1 MELLEE
7 TDPKT
12 QLLRKAAQ
20 QKEAL
25 QGEVKVVSERT
36 EKIIKTA
43 LIVGGVLAAT
53 YLIYTLVSDK
63 KGKKE
68 KISKA
73 KGEGEE
79 NEVEAEEPSA
89 ISQTITKIGTVLASQ
104 AAVFLLAIAKE
115 KVGEYLA
122 KKENKPND
130 DL

>member
-53 YLIYTLVSDK
+53 YLIYTLVSDN
-63 KGKKE
+63 KGKKK
-68 KISKA
+68 KITKA
-73 KGEGEE
+73 KSEGEE
-79 NEVEAEEPSA
+79 SEVEKEEPSA

-104 AAVFLLAIAKE
+104 AAVFLLALVKE

-122 KKENKPND
+122 KKENTPND

>member
-12 QLLRKAAQ
+12 VLLRKAAQ

-25 QGEVKVVSERT
+25 HGEVKVVSERT

-63 KGKKE
+63 KGKK
-68 KISKA
+68 KKVNKA
-73 KGEGEE
+73 KAEGEE
-79 NEVEAEEPSA
+79 SEVEADEPSA

-122 KKENKPND
+122 KKENTPND